1 VEKLMI
7 LVHIEV
13 AAKPNLVSF
22 LEIALAEVAATV
34 REQEGCL
41 KYQWLRVPGSP
52 AEFVVYAEFESREAF
67 ETYQQ
72 GHLVQK
78 VELEM
83 LPLLAEPPRFKH
95 FEAEVISQG

>member
-1 VEKLMI
+1 MI
-7 LVHIEV
+7 LMHIEV

-22 LEIALAEVAATV
+22 LEIALAQVAASV

-41 KYQWLRVPGSP
+41 KYQWLRVPASP

-67 ETYQQ
+67 EAYQQ
-72 GHLVQK
+72 GRLVRK

-83 LPLLAEPPRFKH
+83 IPLLAALPRHKH